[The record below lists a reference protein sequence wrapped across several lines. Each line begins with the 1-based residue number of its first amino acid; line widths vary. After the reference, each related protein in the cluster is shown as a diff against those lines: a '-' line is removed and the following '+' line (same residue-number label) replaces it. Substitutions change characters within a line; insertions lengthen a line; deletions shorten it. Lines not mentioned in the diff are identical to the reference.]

1 MENRRNNAW
10 KIPEIQEDIGLN
22 ALNALNV
29 LNARKALDEDDSK

>member
-22 ALNALNV
+22 ALNA
-29 LNARKALDEDDSK
+29 RKALDEDDSK